1 MYVGCTFF
9 TRMTTSTEPSE
20 LEPIFSFI
28 ISGSS
33 VDVCVESKEAAVLK
47 LILRDSSNKRDVA
60 IGKRMC
66 ISSQDLL

>member
-1 MYVGCTFF
+1 
-9 TRMTTSTEPSE
+9 MTTSTEPSE
-20 LEPIFSFI
+20 LEPTFSFI

-60 IGKRMC
+60 IGKR
-66 ISSQDLL
+66 IPGYVFPLRIYAH

>member
-1 MYVGCTFF
+1 
-9 TRMTTSTEPSE
+9 MTISTEPSE
-20 LEPIFSFI
+20 LEPTFSFI

-33 VDVCVESKEAAVLK
+33 VDVCVESREAAVLK

-66 ISSQDLL
+66 IYLV